1 MSSLVRPLLLCFLSL
16 FLAFSS
22 VFAHRGHEDGHHQVH
37 RLVRK
42 GTLLDRRGSLN
53 GTRTNLTSPEAILE
67 RAQAIIAQKNKAR
80 LENPSFNKHE
90 FLAPEELAK
99 LGNPAP
105 PLDLNVLPGDN
116 NTAAAGVKRRQLD
129 NDTTAAA
136 AASDDN
142 SPYTLPDEV
151 IEAARIIAESV
162 PQIPTGDQPDVA
174 AAMRAKYGGNSAGGS
189 YRPAKLQR
197 PMGGLG
203 RFGDGIEYSSNST
216 VVESASDGPNDAS
229 QVAKRDYG
237 YWMADM
243 PQLGAS
249 PYAPAGYKV
258 GLFLLSVH
266 NAVALQGS

>member
-1 MSSLVRPLLLCFLSL
+1 MLSLLRPLLLCLFSFLLVFSPV
-16 FLAFSS
+16 LA
-22 VFAHRGHEDGHHQVH
+22 HGGHEQGDNHVHQ
-37 RLVRK
+37 LLRK
-42 GTLLDRRGSLN
+42 RALLARNGNLN

-105 PLDLNVLPGDN
+105 PIDLNVLPGGN
-116 NTAAAGVKRRQLD
+116 STVAARVKRRQYL
-129 NDTTAAA
+129 NDTTDAAA
-136 AASDDN
+136 AADDK

-162 PQIPTGDQPDVA
+162 PQIPTGDQAEVA
-174 AAMRAKYGGNSAGGS
+174 AAMREKYGSKSAGGS
-189 YRPAKLQR
+189 NRPAKLQR

-203 RFGDGIEYSSNST
+203 QFGDGVEYSSNST
-216 VVESASDGPNDAS
+216 AVGSVSSGSDTSHA
-229 QVAKRDYG
+229 AKRDYG

-243 PQLGAS
+243 AQLGAS

-258 GLFLLSVH
+258 GLFFLS
-266 NAVALQGS
+266 LS